1 MTDNWE
7 SRVQEF
13 WAHAD
18 DTDPAGTLRSMKA
31 LVDERL
37 DGDAAALYE
46 WASVHDFL
54 GCETEAIPLYRR
66 ALDAGLDDKRRP
78 QALIQLASS
87 LRNVDEFEAA
97 IHVLEDVEEND
108 IAGDAHRAFLALALF
123 DAGRPDQA
131 LRVALEALAKTLPLY
146 SRAVRRYAAEL
157 TRPADVPI
165 RGGGPRDIVCAP
177 HRASR

>member
-1 MTDNWE
+1 MMDNWE

-13 WAHAD
+13 WAQAD
-18 DTDPAGTLRSMKA
+18 DTDTGGTFRCMKV
-31 LVDERL
+31 LVDARP

-54 GCETEAIPLYRR
+54 GSETEAIPLYRL
-66 ALDAGLDDKRRP
+66 ALEAGLDDRRRT

-87 LRNVDEFEAA
+87 LRNVGEFEAA
-97 IHVLEDVEEND
+97 IQVLDDVEEND

-123 DAGRPDQA
+123 DAGRSDQA

-146 SRAVRRYAAEL
+146 SRAVTGYAAEL
-157 TRPADVPI
+157 LP
-165 RGGGPRDIVCAP
+165 
-177 HRASR
+177 SR

>member
-1 MTDNWE
+1 MMDNWE

-13 WAHAD
+13 WAQAD
-18 DTDPAGTLRSMKA
+18 DTDPAGTFRSMKA
-31 LVDERL
+31 LVDERP

-54 GCETEAIPLYRR
+54 GSETEAITLYRL
-66 ALDAGLDDKRRP
+66 ALDAGLDDRRRT

-87 LRNVDEFEAA
+87 LRNVGEFEAA
-97 IHVLEDVEEND
+97 IQVLEDVEEND
-108 IAGDAHRAFLALALF
+108 VTGDAHRAFLALALF

-146 SRAVRRYAAEL
+146 RRAVTGYAAVL
-157 TRPADVPI
+157 LP
-165 RGGGPRDIVCAP
+165 
-177 HRASR
+177 SR